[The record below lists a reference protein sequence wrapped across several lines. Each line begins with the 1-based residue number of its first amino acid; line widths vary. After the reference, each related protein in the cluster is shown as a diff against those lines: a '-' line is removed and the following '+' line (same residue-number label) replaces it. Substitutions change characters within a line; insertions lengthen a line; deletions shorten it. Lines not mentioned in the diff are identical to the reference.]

1 MDDKLYEAALK
12 AYHNAYTPYSKFNV
26 GTALLLADGK
36 IVSGSNIE
44 NASYGLS
51 NCAERSALFAAY
63 SQGYRKQDIKRML
76 VIGSTDRPI
85 SPCGACRQV
94 MNELIDPE
102 VSRAHEFAWRQK
114 IMKVRNSSPCLLGR
128 RFGWESLNPVCC
140 HCRSAECR
148 QIYLDERGSRR
159 KDFDHQ
165 PETPDHAQP
174 DSGHLRAQANR
185 SFSSTLPASTNPA
198 ASVNS

>member
-26 GTALLLADGK
+26 GAALLLADGK

-102 VSRAHEFAWRQK
+102 VEVVLTNLHGDKK
-114 IMKVRNSSPCLLGR
+114 IMKVREFLPYVFSDGDLDGR
-128 RFGWESLNPVCC
+128 V
-140 HCRSAECR
+140 
-148 QIYLDERGSRR
+148 
-159 KDFDHQ
+159 
-165 PETPDHAQP
+165 
-174 DSGHLRAQANR
+174 
-185 SFSSTLPASTNPA
+185 
-198 ASVNS
+198 